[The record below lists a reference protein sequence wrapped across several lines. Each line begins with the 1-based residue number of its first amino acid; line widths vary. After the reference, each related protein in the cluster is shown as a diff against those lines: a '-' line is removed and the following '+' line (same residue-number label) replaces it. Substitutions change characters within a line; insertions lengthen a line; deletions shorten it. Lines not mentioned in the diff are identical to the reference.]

1 MPVCLPSLQRTYLR
15 LVRRLPHEH
24 LRAFFRIKATD
35 DFRAIAKTGRA
46 ALQKRKIKR
55 VSQDMRKIQAA
66 CEGDHKAFD
75 HVLDLVYGRKGK
87 IKWEIMKPL
96 LSQPSTPSVAP
107 IIPPVPKSRP
117 PVYSPELTALLTT
130 TLSRT
135 TKPIRLSYLEFP
147 PTLSPRADPSTE
159 EARLLGPL
167 SKRREVNTRW
177 RYFVR
182 EWKKVYPPLQ
192 LILRDPSSG
201 AESARPEDIHRVNLR
216 EVGAQGHGLFE
227 EIEKLVGKPLSTRR
241 LTRRERKTS
250 EAADTPNAPV
260 RHPSRWLRRRYQRL
274 LGKLPVLAYT
284 KGKNP
289 NSGRYN
295 VELSAMSLAHDLR
308 TTFRQPEMDADNL
321 AWYELSKPKKSGG

>member
-15 LVRRLPHEH
+15 LIRRLPHEH
-24 LRAFFRIKATD
+24 LRAFFRIKVTD

-66 CEGDHKAFD
+66 CEGDYKAFD

-87 IKWEIMKPL
+87 IKWEIMK
-96 LSQPSTPSVAP
+96 A
-107 IIPPVPKSRP
+107 R
-117 PVYSPELTALLTT
+117 
-130 TLSRT
+130 
-135 TKPIRLSYLEFP
+135 YLGHFP

-201 AESARPEDIHRVNLR
+201 AESARPEDIHRVNIR

-308 TTFRQPEMDADNL
+308 TTFRQPEMDTDNL